1 MPSVGGTAEDL
12 KMEATQIAQ
21 NIVNSFVSCFY
32 FNDEQTGKECDD
44 PSYYLVQRGYAFAG
58 EVVSNISKED
68 ANSRAIQIADS
79 RTICISPD
87 IVDGAGC
94 ASTEILAGGSTAGT
108 EPDHIAAISISYD
121 KSGCVFTPTIS
132 LTTPLTM
139 TPINTF
145 EVQLCSPTGATRTV
159 YVVGLDGDYSDQS
172 LKIPIKYDT
181 PP

>member
-1 MPSVGGTAEDL
+1 MTMSDHHHLP
-12 KMEATQIAQ
+12 
-21 NIVNSFVSCFY
+21 
-32 FNDEQTGKECDD
+32 
-44 PSYYLVQRGYAFAG
+44 P
-58 EVVSNISKED
+58 
-68 ANSRAIQIADS
+68 
-79 RTICISPD
+79 P
-87 IVDGAGC
+87 
-94 ASTEILAGGSTAGT
+94 